1 MASVNLQFH
10 GLWGLLLG
18 VQRVSLEA
26 DYMPAAM
33 RKLEAEYE
41 PLLKEKLREQGA
53 KLDQGLLKA
62 SVIIL
67 NRENIKES
75 LQQKL
80 NDGDVIHV
88 FPAITGG

>member
-18 VQRVSLEA
+18 MQKVPLEA
-26 DYMPAAM
+26 VDMSAAM
-33 RKLEAEYE
+33 QKLEVRYE
-41 PLLKEKLREQGA
+41 PLLKEKLLERGA

-67 NRENIKES
+67 NRENVRES
-75 LQQKL
+75 QHKKL
-80 NDGDVIHV
+80 NDGDIIHV
-88 FPAITGG
+88 FPAVTGG